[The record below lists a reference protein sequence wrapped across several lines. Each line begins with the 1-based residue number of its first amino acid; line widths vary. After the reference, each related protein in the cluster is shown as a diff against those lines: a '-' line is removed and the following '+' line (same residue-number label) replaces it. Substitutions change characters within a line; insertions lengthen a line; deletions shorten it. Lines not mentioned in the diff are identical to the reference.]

1 MYTLDNQVISFI
13 KVEPMNLELFSDEEL
28 ETKMNLESIEFS
40 NEQFPYKILVMPKS
54 IDISEYIKEQ
64 EELKKQVENEVSIEI
79 INKRIS
85 DIKELIENKNMI
97 ENEFYIMIYTDGK
110 ENVESELMKRAN
122 NWDNRL
128 KSCDLQSKMLDE
140 KEIILLI
147 KSFTISELARTEET
161 DYTDNIVKIK
171 RKEAN
176 D

>member
-1 MYTLDNQVISFI
+1 
-13 KVEPMNLELFSDEEL
+13 
-28 ETKMNLESIEFS
+28 
-40 NEQFPYKILVMPKS
+40 
-54 IDISEYIKEQ
+54 
-64 EELKKQVENEVSIEI
+64 
-79 INKRIS
+79 
-85 DIKELIENKNMI
+85 
-97 ENEFYIMIYTDGK
+97 
-110 ENVESELMKRAN
+110 MKRAN